1 MRRDEANEL
10 NELDAAIGHLREA
23 RSGQRDRGGRRSG
36 VVPIS
41 DQVLDVG
48 RVTADAYHQLQ
59 QQVEAW
65 QRDGSLIVEVP
76 AEKIHDTAWRDR
88 HPLGCADESF
98 LALCQSIASEGQIA
112 PVAIRPHGD
121 GYEVVYGHRRVAACR
136 SLARPVRAVVVDT
149 DVRGLVARML
159 IENAQRRDLS
169 PIERAGQ
176 YRKLIDE
183 GLMEREEIARL
194 LSVTPQQVSN
204 ILALAELPQHVMD
217 ALGDARAISI
227 ATGKRLVQAL
237 REHPSDWEGALN
249 AARAA
254 RGDATERANALITAL
269 EAAASGPRGMAGRMI
284 RTRDGRRFARLSA
297 SGRQIVL
304 RFQPDLDVSA
314 LERMIAQLPD
324 LYAQAI
330 VQNDTAPE

>member
-1 MRRDEANEL
+1 MRRNEV
-10 NELDAAIGHLREA
+10 NELDAAIGHLRES
-23 RSGQRDRGGRRSG
+23 RNEQRERGGRRSG

-41 DQVLDVG
+41 DQVLGVG
-48 RVTADAYHQLQ
+48 RVTAEAYSQLQ

-65 QRDGSLIVEVP
+65 QRDGSLVVEVP
-76 AEKIHDTAWRDR
+76 TEKIQDTAWRDR
-88 HPLGCADESF
+88 HPLGCADEAF
-98 LALCQSIASEGQIA
+98 RVLCQSISSEGQIA
-112 PVAIRPHGD
+112 PVAVRPHSD

-136 SLARPVRAVVVDT
+136 SLGRPVRAVVVDT

-159 IENAQRRDLS
+159 IENAQRKDLS
-169 PIERAGQ
+169 PIERAVQ

-183 GLMEREEIARL
+183 HLMDREEIARL
-194 LSVTPQQVSN
+194 LGVTPQQVSN
-204 ILALAELPQHVMD
+204 ILVLAELPENVLD

-237 REHPSDWEGALN
+237 RERPGDWNSALET
-249 AARAA
+249 ARAGT
-254 RGDATERANALITAL
+254 GDATDRANALISSL
-269 EAAASGPRGMAGRMI
+269 EVAAKKSRDLAGRMI

-304 RFQPDLDVSA
+304 RFQPDLDAVI

-324 LYAQAI
+324 LYAQA
-330 VQNDTAPE
+330 VTEGESGPA

>member
-1 MRRDEANEL
+1 MRRDEV
-10 NELDAAIGHLREA
+10 NELDAAIGHLRES
-23 RSGQRDRGGRRSG
+23 RSEQRGRGGRRSG

-41 DQVLDVG
+41 DQVLGVG

-59 QQVEAW
+59 EQVEAW

-98 LALCQSIASEGQIA
+98 LTLCRSIASEGQIA
-112 PVAIRPHGD
+112 PVALRLQGD

-136 SLARPVRAVVVDT
+136 SLGRPVRAVVVDT

-159 IENAQRRDLS
+159 IENAQRKDLS
-169 PIERAGQ
+169 PIERAAQ

-183 GLMEREEIARL
+183 QLMEREEIARL
-194 LSVTPQQVSN
+194 LGVTPQQVSN
-204 ILALAELPQHVMD
+204 IVVLAELPEKVLD

-227 ATGKRLVQAL
+227 ATGKRLIQAL
-237 REHPSDWEGALN
+237 RAHPDTWDRVLD
-249 AARAA
+249 AA
-254 RGDATERANALITAL
+254 RGAKGDATDRANALI
-269 EAAASGPRGMAGRMI
+269 AAVESSSKASRGVAGRMI
-284 RTRDGRRFARLSA
+284 RTKDGRRFARLSA

-314 LERMIAQLPD
+314 LERMIAQLPE
-324 LYAQAI
+324 LYALA
-330 VQNDTAPE
+330 VVERETDAA